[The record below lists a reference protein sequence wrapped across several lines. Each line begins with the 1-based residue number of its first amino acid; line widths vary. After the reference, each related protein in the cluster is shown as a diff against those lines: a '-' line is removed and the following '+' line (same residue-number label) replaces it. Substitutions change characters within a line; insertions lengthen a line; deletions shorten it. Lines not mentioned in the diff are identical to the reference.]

1 MRFVNVGEVGV
12 IHTFGV
18 VDPVPKPEG
27 LLFKTPWAS
36 LETLSVRTQQL
47 TMSSRS
53 EDASP
58 SSTDQTVRTLT
69 SEGLSVGLDI
79 TTLFRL
85 KFDKAPQ
92 LFQTIGP
99 NYVEIVVRPAIR
111 DAIRDVVGG
120 YEAEAL
126 YTTARTEVAN
136 QIENQL
142 RDLLGERGIQIESI
156 LLRDVDL
163 PQQITDAIERKIAAE
178 QSIQERKFRVAE
190 ATEEANR
197 RVEEATGIA
206 QANRLINESLTAAVL
221 QDKYIQALRDMESG
235 SVVYV
240 PTNPDTGLPVILGSQ
255 AVGVGT

>member
-1 MRFVNVGEVGV
+1 M
-12 IHTFGV
+12 
-18 VDPVPKPEG
+18 
-27 LLFKTPWAS
+27 
-36 LETLSVRTQQL
+36 
-47 TMSSRS
+47 
-53 EDASP
+53 
-58 SSTDQTVRTLT
+58 
-69 SEGLSVGLDI
+69 
-79 TTLFRL
+79 
-85 KFDKAPQ
+85 
-92 LFQTIGP
+92 
-99 NYVEIVVRPAIR
+99 
-111 DAIRDVVGG
+111 
-120 YEAEAL
+120 
-126 YTTARTEVAN
+126 
-136 QIENQL
+136 
-142 RDLLGERGIQIESI
+142 LGERGIQIESI

-221 QDKYIQALRDMESG
+221 QDKYIQALRDMENG